1 MFGMYEPDT
10 NSVIINAINDTYSGT
25 PLIISCEKCNSF
37 VLLDTPNDIAYLYR
51 LAQESPLLYAEMAC
65 KPKGLQEYV
74 DTMNE
79 FN

>member
-1 MFGMYEPDT
+1 MYEPDT

-25 PLIISCEKCNSF
+25 PLTISCEKCNSS
-37 VLLDTPNDIAYLYR
+37 VLLDTPYDIMYLYR
-51 LAQESPLLYAEMAC
+51 LAQESPLLYAELAC
-65 KPKGLQEYV
+65 KLNGLQEYV